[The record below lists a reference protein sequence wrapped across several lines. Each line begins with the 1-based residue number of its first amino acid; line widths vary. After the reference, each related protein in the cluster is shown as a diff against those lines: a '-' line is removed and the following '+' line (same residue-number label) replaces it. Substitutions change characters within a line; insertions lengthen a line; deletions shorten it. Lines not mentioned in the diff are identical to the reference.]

1 MHSILLTLY
10 ICVCLCL
17 CILDSLRMTLSS
29 RSNSSSIRAR
39 SGHMSGIYSPT
50 GIDRTSSLDRY
61 SGRPPLASKVE
72 SLSRRPLWSVDEHDD
87 YSDTTKNNDDDEDD
101 GIYDRALIGELTV
114 TRVIK
119 YVTIQLLKVA
129 DAIRGMCL
137 SMENMK
143 VSFIWYLCVYFS
155 CDG

>member
-1 MHSILLTLY
+1 
-10 ICVCLCL
+10 
-17 CILDSLRMTLSS
+17 MTLSS
-29 RSNSSSIRAR
+29 RSNSSSIRAC
-39 SGHMSGIYSPT
+39 SVS
-50 GIDRTSSLDRY
+50 GIDRTSSLERY
-61 SGRPPLASKVE
+61 SGRPPLASKIE
-72 SLSRRPLWSVDEHDD
+72 SLLRRPLWSVDEHDD
-87 YSDTTKNNDDDEDD
+87 YTDLNNTGTYNSYDDDDD
-101 GIYDRALIGELTV
+101 TYDRALIGELTV